1 MRIAALVAL
10 VLSVMSIGCRWTSE
24 PSVPDAP
31 VPSSD
36 AVPVVDGVPTA
47 DSDSDE
53 TPPFSARFC
62 TRNGLP
68 RGNVR
73 GPAYGS

>member
-1 MRIAALVAL
+1 LLELPGVERVCVERACPALPVVA
-10 VLSVMSIGCRWTSE
+10 VWSVATGAE
-24 PSVPDAP
+24 V
-31 VPSSD
+31 D